1 MKLEHA
7 IDEFITHCEYE
18 RGLGVKTLKAYRTDL
33 NQLRRAVE
41 IDLKIATVH
50 DLDRN
55 AIRSYLKSISDG
67 YKPRTIRRKI
77 ASLKIFLG
85 FLEFEDKITVS
96 PLRKMRLSLKPP
108 KAIPRTIQL
117 REVKKIFKYLY
128 SKRAGSNNQS
138 TFQEITLLRDIAIL
152 ELLFATGMRVSEV
165 AGLTLE
171 RLDLRMGLVHVIG
184 KGKRERIIPICAVE
198 VKDALKQYL
207 AVRNKPFNEINT
219 VFLNRHDKAL
229 SEQSVRFMVRKHS
242 RDAGVNTHITP
253 HMFRHTM
260 ATELL
265 GNGMD
270 IRYIQDLLGHSSI
283 MTTQIYAHVTDTVR
297 RREIR
302 RRHPRSSM
310 ELAQFSCS
318 T

>member
-1 MKLEHA
+1 MELENA
-7 IDEFITHCEYE
+7 IDEFIMHCEYE
-18 RGLGVKTLKAYRTDL
+18 RGLGSKTLKAYKTDL
-33 NQLRRAVE
+33 NQIHRAVKVNIE
-41 IDLKIATVH
+41 AATVH
-50 DLDRN
+50 DLDRD
-55 AIRSYLKSISDG
+55 AIRNYLKTISDD

-77 ASLKIFLG
+77 ASLKTFLG

-96 PLRKMRLSLKPP
+96 PLRKMRLSIKPP

-128 SKRAGSNNQS
+128 FLRADSDEKSVFHQK
-138 TFQEITLLRDIAIL
+138 ILLRDIAVL

-165 AGLTLE
+165 AGLTLD
-171 RLDLRMGLVHVIG
+171 RLDLRQGQVHVIG

-207 AVRNKPFNEINT
+207 SVRDPSLDATDE
-219 VFLNRHDKAL
+219 VFLNRHHKAL
-229 SEQSVRFMVRKHS
+229 SEQSIRFMVRKRSHE
-242 RDAGVNTHITP
+242 AAVNTHITP

-283 MTTQIYAHVTDTVR
+283 ITTQIYAHVSDTVR

-310 ELAQFSCS
+310 ELAQESS
-318 T
+318 L